1 MAQGSRSEQHVH
13 RDDVSYLARRFL
25 CILQVVLLST
35 LMACSQEPTSPGRP
49 TTDGGPGS
57 GSDGSNP
64 FPQAD
69 AGSVSVGQ
77 RAIQARECTKCHGS
91 DMAGTTTRLPDQP
104 TGVEL
109 YSPNLT
115 PDNETGIGL
124 WNDSQLS
131 LAIRDGIDQ
140 EGLRLCPQMKHYADM
155 PDRELA
161 SIVAYLRS
169 LPPVKKVIPG
179 SICPPLK
186 TQR

>member
-1 MAQGSRSEQHVH
+1 
-13 RDDVSYLARRFL
+13 
-25 CILQVVLLST
+25 
-35 LMACSQEPTSPGRP
+35 
-49 TTDGGPGS
+49 
-57 GSDGSNP
+57 
-64 FPQAD
+64 
-69 AGSVSVGQ
+69 
-77 RAIQARECTKCHGS
+77 
-91 DMAGTTTRLPDQP
+91 MAGTTTRLPDEP

-140 EGLRLCPQMKHYADM
+140 EGRRLCPQMKHYADM
-155 PDRELA
+155 QDRELA

-169 LPPVKKVIPG
+169 LPPVKKVIPE
-179 SICPPLK
+179 SVCPPLK